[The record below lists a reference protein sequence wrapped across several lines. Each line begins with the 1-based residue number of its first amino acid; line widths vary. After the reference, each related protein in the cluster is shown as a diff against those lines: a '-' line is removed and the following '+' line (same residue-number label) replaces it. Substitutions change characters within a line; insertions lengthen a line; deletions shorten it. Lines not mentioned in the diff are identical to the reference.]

1 MRTGSAVILVDGRGR
16 VLLQQRDD
24 DVPPAG
30 YGRWA
35 IPGGGREGDETPI
48 ETARREFH
56 EETGVRLERLR
67 PVATFGRGEVPG
79 MTQDLLHVFFADDP
93 VDEAAIDVREG
104 LAFRF
109 WAREEIRGLKMN
121 PGTRRVLEAFFASDA
136 YREAAARRHTG
147 TGRVS
152 VIEVDRWGRLLLQ
165 LVDTGPGSRWA
176 LPGGII
182 EPGESPDAGAI
193 RIFEEETG
201 HLLEQLR
208 LFRVFGEG
216 DLPGLPATREHVFY
230 VDADIDEGLI
240 AVRAGRAFRYV
251 RPGEVAD
258 LPMTPRARAIVEQF
272 VASTHYRK
280 MFH

>member
-1 MRTGSAVILVDGRGR
+1 MILFDEPGR

-24 DVPPAG
+24 DVPPEG

-35 IPGGGREGDETPI
+35 IPGGGSEGDETPI
-48 ETARREFH
+48 ETARREFE
-56 EETGVRLERLR
+56 EETGIRLERLR
-67 PVATFGRGEVPG
+67 PFATFGRDDVPG
-79 MTQDLLHVFFADDP
+79 MTQDVLHVYIADDP

-109 WAREEIRGLKMN
+109 WAREEVRGLKMN
-121 PGTRRVLEAFFASDA
+121 PGTRRVLEAFFDSDA
-136 YREAAARRHTG
+136 YREALGGRRMGAAH
-147 TGRVS
+147 VW
-152 VIEVDRWGRLLLQ
+152 VIELNRWGQLLLQ
-165 LVDTGPGSRWA
+165 LRGSDLESTWTP
-176 LPGGII
+176 PGGPIG
-182 EPGESPDAGAI
+182 PGESPDAAAI
-193 RIFEEETG
+193 RVFEEETG

-208 LFRVFGEG
+208 LFRVFREG
-216 DLPGLPATREHVFY
+216 DLPGLPAAVEHVFY

-240 AVRAGRAFRYV
+240 DARAGQVFRYV

-258 LPMTPRARAIVEQF
+258 LPMASWARAVVEQF